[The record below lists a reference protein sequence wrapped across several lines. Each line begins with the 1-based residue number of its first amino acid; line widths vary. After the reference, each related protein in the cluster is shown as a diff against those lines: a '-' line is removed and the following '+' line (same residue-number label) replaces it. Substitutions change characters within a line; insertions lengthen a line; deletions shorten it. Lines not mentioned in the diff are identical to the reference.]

1 MKIIVKFLVVISSFI
16 VSYFCSGCSRKS
28 HYLESVEYAG
38 IYEKGLF
45 KGFDTVKNDKQEYP
59 APLDS
64 RITGGRKNLFNNLDS
79 VGFFNHE
86 SDTIYSFWSCTMNGN
101 YSWCLINAKGDK
113 VSVNLD
119 NYRERKSKFSVEPDY
134 KWRNDSYINDES
146 TLSERLGFELL
157 SKWDMD
163 LLAGSLKI
171 CGNTYGVST
180 ILTRNIIFKDMVG
193 SVESISFND
202 PIRWKLPDE

>member
-1 MKIIVKFLVVISSFI
+1 MV
-16 VSYFCSGCSRKS
+16 
-28 HYLESVEYAG
+28 
-38 IYEKGLF
+38 
-45 KGFDTVKNDKQEYP
+45 
-59 APLDS
+59 
-64 RITGGRKNLFNNLDS
+64 FNQR
-79 VGFFNHE
+79 
-86 SDTIYSFWSCTMNGN
+86 
-101 YSWCLINAKGDK
+101 KGDK

-180 ILTRNIIFKDMVG
+180 ILTRYIIFKDMVG